1 MAVAKTTKTAKSE
14 PVKMTPAQMKKRIT
28 ELEEKLEKFQSYGY
42 CYLCD
47 THKSKDKF
55 YVSTDPLN
63 KSGITPICKECAR
76 KLALRVDKNGDE
88 HEPTKDSVIKA
99 LEYLNKPYLNTVWDA
114 SVQESENLIAGKT
127 KSNVWTSYAKNI
139 AMVNYLGMTY
149 KDSDMFKEKV
159 IYDDEIVKKTPEDL
173 KNTDIGT
180 YDQYIKD
187 KSDVIRLL
195 HYDPFEKE
203 AVEDQPFLYSQLLG
217 LLDSSE
223 DANDDMMRVSSCITI
238 VRNFL
243 QLSKIDNAIAEILT
257 NAKNIEMQNTVI
269 KGLQDSKQ
277 KISSVITNLAAESCI
292 SLKNNKNAKKG
303 ENTWTGKIKKIK
315 DLNLREGEV
324 NGFDLGTCKGMKQ
337 VMDMSNASILK
348 QLRLD
353 ESEYSDMIAD
363 QREMIVKYQEDLE
376 NYKEISRILLRE
388 NLDLKDYLKENNML
402 NPENL
407 VDLNELYSCFSETN
421 EDDINE
427 NIEVVENDNSR
438 EIA

>member
-1 MAVAKTTKTAKSE
+1 MATTKVTKSE
-14 PVKMTPAQMKKRIT
+14 PVKMTPAQMKKRIV

-76 KLALRVDKNGDE
+76 KLALRVDKNGEE
-88 HEPTKDSVIKA
+88 HEPTKDSVVKA

-173 KNTDIGT
+173 KNTDVGT
-180 YDQYIKD
+180 YDQYIRD

-324 NGFDLGTCKGMKQ
+324 NGFDLGTCKGMRQ
-337 VMDMSNASILK
+337 VMDMSNASIIK

-353 ESEYSDMIAD
+353 ESEYSDMIAE

-407 VDLNELYSCFSETN
+407 VDLNELYSCFSEIN
-421 EDDINE
+421 EDNLDK

-438 EIA
+438 ETA

>member
-1 MAVAKTTKTAKSE
+1 MATAKSTKE
-14 PVKMTPAQMKKRIT
+14 TPVKMSPAQMKKRIT

-139 AMVNYLGMTY
+139 AMVNYLGMTFR
-149 KDSDMFKEKV
+149 DSDMFKEKV

-243 QLSKIDNAIAEILT
+243 QLSKIDNAIAEILS

-353 ESEYSDMIAD
+353 ESEYSDMIAE

-407 VDLNELYSCFSETN
+407 VDLNELYSCFSEVN
-421 EDDINE
+421 EDNLNE
-427 NIEVVENDNSR
+427 NIEVVENNNSR
-438 EIA
+438 ETT